1 MESESP
7 DSPDAEE
14 HAEEFA
20 DVLDDLMDDVHERI
34 SSGQIPT
41 PVTSDSDPSEFPD
54 IIDENTIGTNYPE
67 PVENVLPDFDSA
79 MFQEPSD
86 ESEGGFWDSP
96 IGNLVIFV
104 VIIIWFFFW

>member
-34 SSGQIPT
+34 SRGRIPT
-41 PVTSDSDPSEFPD
+41 PVISDSDSSEFVD

-67 PVENVLPDFDSA
+67 PVENVLPDFDPA
-79 MFQEPSD
+79 IIQEPSD
-86 ESEGGFWDSP
+86 ESEGDSWNET

-104 VIIIWFFFW
+104 VIIIWFFWW

>member
-7 DSPDAEE
+7 ESPDTEE

-67 PVENVLPDFDSA
+67 PVANESS
-79 MFQEPSD
+79 ED

>member
-7 DSPDAEE
+7 NSPDTEE

-34 SSGQIPT
+34 SSGRIPT
-41 PVTSDSDPSEFPD
+41 PVISDSDSSEFVD

-67 PVENVLPDFDSA
+67 PVENVLTDIDPA

-104 VIIIWFFFW
+104 VIIIWFLSW